1 MYKVTCDGKIIHHD
15 KMQGLQITKG
25 NLVLELGK
33 TGMFEFEI
41 FPMHPY
47 YEHIFHILSIVEVF
61 KDENS
66 IYRGRVLNIKYGFH
80 NEKQVTCEGELAF
93 LIDSIIPPHSFN
105 SSFGAYLDYIIGI
118 HNSQV
123 ETSKQ
128 FVRGRMTVGDFAP
141 FNVNEE
147 YEFLTSFETI
157 NKRMVENSGGFL
169 HVRHENGKMYLDLLS
184 SEVDVSKVS
193 GQKIQVGR
201 NLIDIKRETEGSEV
215 FSGIIPLGA
224 KIGDSEKRIDISS
237 VNGGSYSIT
246 NSTAVSAYGKIY
258 KPVIFENAT
267 DSASLLS
274 EAKAYISENF
284 AAVNSIEITAFDL
297 SETSTEIDSFNVG
310 EWVEVMSGKHF
321 KQSQTF
327 LVRKMSINILNPAA
341 TKIEVG
347 RKQQGLTDSLGNV
360 THDLSNIISSINSVA
375 GSIGGISAKADTA
388 TTLAN
393 DASTK
398 ATSAASTANTANTT
412 ANNALTKANSATA
425 TISSVSSRVTTIESR
440 PYISERGN
448 TGIWTWKKYSD
459 GTCEFFAKIA
469 VSGYSVTT
477 TLGGWFSGANLYGL
491 YDVIYPITLK
501 EVPSVVM
508 TFQSTNNTS
517 AVPWVFSNNA
527 TTALS
532 YLPQCYLIR
541 PTSVTNVYGY
551 LNIIV
556 KGKY

>member
-1 MYKVTCDGKIIHHD
+1 
-15 KMQGLQITKG
+15 
-25 NLVLELGK
+25 
-33 TGMFEFEI
+33 
-41 FPMHPY
+41 
-47 YEHIFHILSIVEVF
+47 
-61 KDENS
+61 
-66 IYRGRVLNIKYGFH
+66 
-80 NEKQVTCEGELAF
+80 
-93 LIDSIIPPHSFN
+93 
-105 SSFGAYLDYIIGI
+105 
-118 HNSQV
+118 
-123 ETSKQ
+123 
-128 FVRGRMTVGDFAP
+128 
-141 FNVNEE
+141 
-147 YEFLTSFETI
+147 
-157 NKRMVENSGGFL
+157 
-169 HVRHENGKMYLDLLS
+169 GKMYLDLLS

-193 GQKIQVGR
+193 GQKIQIGR
-201 NLIDIKRETEGSEV
+201 NLIDIKREAEGSEV

-224 KIGDSEKRIDISS
+224 KIGDSEKRIDVSS
-237 VNGGSYSIT
+237 VNGGSYFIT
-246 NSTAVSAYGKIY
+246 DNTAVSAYGKIY
-258 KPVIFENAT
+258 KPVIFENVT

-274 EAKAYISENF
+274 EARTYLAENF

-297 SETSTEIDSFNVG
+297 SETSTELDSFNVG
-310 EWVEVMSGKHF
+310 EWVTVLSGKHF
-321 KQSQTF
+321 KESQTF
-327 LVRKMSINILNPAA
+327 LVRKMSINILNPAE

-347 RKQQGLTDSLGNV
+347 KKQQGLTDSLGNV

-375 GSIGGISAKADTA
+375 GNIGGISAKADTA

-398 ATSAASTANTANTT
+398 ATSAASTASAANTT
-412 ANNALTKANSATA
+412 ANNALTKANSATT
-425 TISSVSSRVTTIESR
+425 TISSVSSRVTTIEER

-448 TGIWTWKKYSD
+448 TGIWTWKKFSD

-491 YDVIYPITLK
+491 YDVIYPFTLK
-501 EVPSVVM
+501 EVPSVAM